1 MFRKLNKKSV
11 RRKICAQ
18 RLTQRKRQLIVDCS
32 QVLNTD
38 TKGGYTK
45 FDDIKTQLTNIAKQL
60 KQDEIVEQLKSIKEE
75 YADLAEQL
83 KGNDVAQK
91 QTFVATVNLNIRK
104 TASATGEKVGI
115 LKKGESC

>member
-1 MFRKLNKKSV
+1 M
-11 RRKICAQ
+11 
-18 RLTQRKRQLIVDCS
+18 
-32 QVLNTD
+32 
-38 TKGGYTK
+38 
-45 FDDIKTQLTNIAKQL
+45 TNIAKQL

-115 LKKGESC
+115 LKKGESVEIVGSAQADGYYWISFMKDEQLVYVASKIVGGDTYGSVY